1 MEGVEAVSDGRTL
14 STRSLGHLPNRRKKE
29 QIMSPIPLNEPLLGN
44 KLTQLEEACLWSS
57 RVISKLE
64 TTIRTADDYALFRV
78 NPLQYAK
85 EKEMA
90 EAERLDK
97 TIRRNLKELGYD
109 LI

>member
-1 MEGVEAVSDGRTL
+1 
-14 STRSLGHLPNRRKKE
+14 
-29 QIMSPIPLNEPLLGN
+29 MSFIQLNEPLLDE
-44 KLTQLEEACLWSS
+44 KPAQLEEARSWSS

-85 EKEMA
+85 EKGMA

-97 TIRRNLKELGYD
+97 AIGRNLKELGYD
-109 LI
+109 LT